1 MIIYSTKFKDL
12 KILKLQKYQDYRG
25 NLIKVL
31 DRKNKSLKFNC
42 YESYLSCSKKG
53 VVRGLHGQIG
63 KFSQA
68 KIIFCVKGKILDVA
82 VDLRKN
88 SKTYSK
94 VFKKVISSKNL
105 LAIFIP
111 KGFVHGVVI
120 LEKNTV
126 LLSLNSSEYYPKKEF
141 GINMKSINLK
151 FPKLRLIFSAKDKKL
166 ENLDQFISNKK

>member
-120 LEKNTV
+120 LENNTTIIN
-126 LLSLNSSEYYPKKEF
+126 LCSSAYNPKKEF
-141 GINMKSINLK
+141 GINIKSINLNI
-151 FPKLRLIFSAKDKKL
+151 PKMKMYF
-166 ENLDQFISNKK
+166 